1 MSLLFKQISLNKLIS
16 SCFDSESTILSVNV
30 PILVPVAVP
39 VVVPIPV
46 PIAVPELLILTI

>member
-1 MSLLFKQISLNKLIS
+1 MSLSLKQIISNKLTFC
-16 SCFDSESTILSVNV
+16 CFDSERTILYVHV